1 MNGFWKMIETV
12 LHFFIYKIF
21 RMKMRDENFEKLCQ
35 FVKFGVVGLSNTVI
49 MYVVYVILVA
59 LSVHY
64 LIANFIG
71 FMVSVVNAYYWNDR
85 YVFVK
90 EDGQK
95 RIWWKTF
102 IKTFLSYSGT
112 GLILNNVLL
121 FIWVDLFHIGKMIAP
136 VLNLFITIP
145 TNFLL
150 NKFWAFRKREK

>member
-1 MNGFWKMIETV
+1 MNGFWKMIERV
-12 LHFFIYKIF
+12 LHFFIYRIF
-21 RMKMRDENFEKLCQ
+21 RIKMRDENFEKLCQ
-35 FVKFGVVGLSNTVI
+35 FIRFGVVGLSNTVI

-102 IKTFLSYSGT
+102 IKTFISYSGT

-121 FIWVDLFHIGKMIAP
+121 FIWVDLFHIGRMIAP